1 MEHHGPM
8 TRRWTEQRWLIDNV
22 IQANGI
28 DWDQPR
34 SVYWNVPCGMEA
46 NADFAAIRAT
56 VKKYA
61 DCTPIFMTTA
71 RRREAKARAAEAAQQ
86 QVTARDNYFMAA
98 IHWGAAQWPIDSNN
112 EQNLFCNGKKRE
124 CYGKYAALADHRVEP
139 AWIALG
145 DKMLPA
151 WFHLPP
157 GYQGGRIPAVVQI
170 PGMDSFKEGGVA
182 LYGDPL
188 LNRGF
193 AVLAVEGP
201 GQYECAVLG
210 IYMSL
215 SGWEATGRACMDW
228 LTDRPEVD
236 PERVC
241 IMGRSF
247 GSFAATIAAS
257 GEPRFRACA
266 VSATCHEPGW
276 HTIFQEASPTFK
288 MRFMYMSNILD
299 EEEFDAFRQ
308 TLTWEGF
315 TDNIRMP
322 YLAIAGEADELS
334 PLHNT
339 ERLIG
344 TLRGPKQ
351 LVVYKDARHAIS
363 YVPSTTLGPAAP
375 IVLADWLLARCAG
388 SAMANER
395 WDVDARGEISKTPL

>member
-1 MEHHGPM
+1 M
-8 TRRWTEQRWLIDNV
+8 
-22 IQANGI
+22 
-28 DWDQPR
+28 
-34 SVYWNVPCGMEA
+34 
-46 NADFAAIRAT
+46 
-56 VKKYA
+56 
-61 DCTPIFMTTA
+61 
-71 RRREAKARAAEAAQQ
+71 
-86 QVTARDNYFMAA
+86 
-98 IHWGAAQWPIDSNN
+98 
-112 EQNLFCNGKKRE
+112 
-124 CYGKYAALADHRVEP
+124 
-139 AWIALG
+139 
-145 DKMLPA
+145 
-151 WFHLPP
+151 
-157 GYQGGRIPAVVQI
+157 VQI

-215 SGWEATGRACMDW
+215 AGWEATGRACMDW

-288 MRFMYMSNILD
+288 MRFMYMSNLFD
-299 EEEFDAFRQ
+299 EEEFDAFRR

-351 LVVYKDARHAIS
+351 LVVYQGARHAIS

-375 IVLADWLLARCAG
+375 ILLADWLLARCAG
-388 SAMANER
+388 SAMASER
-395 WDVDARGEISKTPL
+395 WDVDARGEVSKQPL